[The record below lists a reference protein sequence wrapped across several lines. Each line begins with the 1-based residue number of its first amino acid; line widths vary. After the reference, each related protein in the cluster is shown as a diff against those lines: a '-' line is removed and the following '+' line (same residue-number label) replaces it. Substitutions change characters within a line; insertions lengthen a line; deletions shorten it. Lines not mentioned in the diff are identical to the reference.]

1 MQIKLST
8 TRSRMVLL
16 MLGAASVGCWLWLL
30 AGVVWNRVPRP
41 GENSGA
47 VASPSLRGISGGDA
61 VMGCALP
68 PSCLIHAPGL
78 PLKYFKDKMFKKKPK
93 PKHKTQ
99 LPHPKRQTSEK
110 AKKSPRQPQTHGDE
124 CFGLIAVVLLPQ
136 CYDRP

>member
-47 VASPSLRGISGGDA
+47 VASPSLRGTSGGDA

-78 PLKYFKDKMFKKKPK
+78 PLKYFKDKMLKKTPNQNTKLNFLTQKGKPQK
-93 PKHKTQ
+93 KQKNLPNNPK
-99 LPHPKRQTSEK
+99 LMEMN
-110 AKKSPRQPQTHGDE
+110 
-124 CFGLIAVVLLPQ
+124 VLV
-136 CYDRP
+136 